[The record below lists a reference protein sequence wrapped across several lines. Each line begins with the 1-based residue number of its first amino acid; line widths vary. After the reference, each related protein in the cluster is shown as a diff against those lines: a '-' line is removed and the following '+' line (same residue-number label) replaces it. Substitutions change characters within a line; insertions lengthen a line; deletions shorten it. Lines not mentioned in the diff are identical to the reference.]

1 MLKDCNKRDYDIGL
15 HALHGWSRFMWPDC
29 IDSKGAILKIDTPT
43 NIISNYDKT
52 IYNVR
57 TTHQLIQDLK
67 EYLANTVYMPLVST
81 FIISI
86 KCRFQSDEVRLI

>member
-1 MLKDCNKRDYDIGL
+1 MLKDCNKGLRYWSPRPTWMKPLYVTGL
-15 HALHGWSRFMWPDC
+15 HWFKRGYFKDWYAY
-29 IDSKGAILKIDTPT
+29 

-57 TTHQLIQDLK
+57 TRNTHQLIQDLK

-86 KCRFQSDEVRLI
+86 KM